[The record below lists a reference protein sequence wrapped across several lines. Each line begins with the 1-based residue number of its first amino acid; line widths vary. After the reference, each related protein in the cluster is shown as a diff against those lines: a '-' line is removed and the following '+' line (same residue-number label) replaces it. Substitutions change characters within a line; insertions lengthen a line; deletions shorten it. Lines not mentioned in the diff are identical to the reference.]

1 MASLDTD
8 ILNDLTAALRASG
21 VFARVELGGR
31 RGETAVPRASVL
43 FERRESFPSEDWPTS
58 RWIRL
63 QVRVLLH
70 TRSESAAEGAGR
82 VADLAA
88 AASDAL
94 LADPY
99 RGGRCGDL
107 PIGRATE
114 VQLVRQAKD
123 ERYPERATSLDV
135 RSPERE
141 LCLTVRCHYDLADA
155 GAFPVAARLD
165 DEDLFSSG
173 PCTFE
178 LGAWRRET
186 IHRGFPGIVGELV
199 FNLGLR
205 GRPIT
210 QQGRLQAETAQ
221 GLHDLLAAVAA
232 KDDAQL
238 HTLTDHDGQ
247 TYTKVLVE
255 SFQPSGPLQ
264 IGRNYTCDYT
274 VSYLQ
279 LP

>member
-21 VFARVELGGR
+21 ALMRVELAGR
-31 RGETAVPRASVL
+31 RSDTAIPRASVL
-43 FERRESFPSEDWPTS
+43 FERRESFPSEPWPTS

-70 TRSESAAEGAGR
+70 TRSESPSEGQMR
-82 VADLAA
+82 LSDLAA
-88 AASDAL
+88 AACDAL

-114 VQLVRQAKD
+114 VQLVRHAKD
-123 ERYPERATSLDV
+123 ERYPERATSLSV

-141 LCLTVRCHYDLADA
+141 LCLTVRCHYELADA
-155 GAFPVAARLD
+155 GAFAVAARLD
-165 DEDLFSSG
+165 GEDLFSSG
-173 PCTFE
+173 PCSFE
-178 LGAWRRET
+178 LGPWRRET
-186 IHRGFPGIVGELV
+186 IHRGFPGVVGELV
-199 FNLGLR
+199 FDLGLR

-210 QQGRLQAETAQ
+210 QRGRLQADTAQ

-238 HTLTDHDGQ
+238 HILTDHDGQ

-255 SFQPSGPLQ
+255 SFQPAGPVMA
-264 IGRNYTCDYT
+264 GRNFTCDYT
-274 VSYLQ
+274 ITYRQ

>member
-8 ILNDLTAALRASG
+8 ILNDLTAALRTSG
-21 VFARVELGGR
+21 AFAHVELGGR
-31 RGETAVPRASVL
+31 RAEAVVPRASVL
-43 FERRESFPSEDWPTS
+43 FERSDTFPSEPWPTS
-58 RWIRL
+58 RWVRL
-63 QVRVLLH
+63 QARVLLR
-70 TRSESAAEGAGR
+70 TRSESPAQGQGR
-82 VADLAA
+82 LCDLAA
-88 AASDAL
+88 AACDAI

-99 RGGRCGDL
+99 RGGRCVDL
-107 PIGRATE
+107 PVGRATE
-114 VQLVRQAKD
+114 VQIIRRPRD
-123 ERYPERATSLDV
+123 ERYPERATTLDV
-135 RSPERE
+135 RSPEQE
-141 LCLTVRCHYDLADA
+141 LCLTVRCHYELADA

-165 DEDLFSSG
+165 DDDLFSAG

-186 IHRGFPGIVGELV
+186 IHRGFPGLLGELV
-199 FNLGLR
+199 FDLGLR

-210 QQGRLQAETAQ
+210 QKGRLQADTAQ

-255 SFQPSGPLQ
+255 SFQPAGPIQ
-264 IGRNYTCDYT
+264 AGRNFTCDYT
-274 VSYLQ
+274 IVYRQ